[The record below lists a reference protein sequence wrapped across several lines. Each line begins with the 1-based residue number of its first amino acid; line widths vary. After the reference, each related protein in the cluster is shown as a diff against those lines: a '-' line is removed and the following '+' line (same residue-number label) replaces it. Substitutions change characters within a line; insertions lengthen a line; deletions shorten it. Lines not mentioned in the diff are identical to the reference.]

1 VRAVLY
7 MAALTARRRNPP
19 LKAFADRL
27 KAAGK
32 PAKVILT
39 AVARKLVVVAN
50 ALLRNGQPWSEEI
63 ALRHAGNA

>member
-39 AVARKLVVVAN
+39 AVARKLVVIAN